1 MNIGHVNTPIAAE
14 SLALTGAPERCTGA
28 DMIWD
33 TMRPNVSDT
42 NRKECPQL
50 KFVLN
55 VTVIQ
60 VRCVLIKTAFVVF
73 LLFVQFG
80 GFLFKIHKQKALDED
95 EWVRR
100 GCCSF
105 AKYRNIFSE
114 NNTDNEENIATQCD
128 TSNVFINRLLQA
140 LYR

>member
-80 GFLFKIHKQKALDED
+80 GFLFKIHQQKALDEAEFFEEHISLSRGGKTFSSLLD
-95 EWVRR
+95 AKRR
-100 GCCSF
+100 LMSG
-105 AKYRNIFSE
+105 
-114 NNTDNEENIATQCD
+114 
-128 TSNVFINRLLQA
+128 
-140 LYR
+140 